1 MKRHI
6 ESLLEGILTKDGT
19 GVRVKRMIGNPKVC
33 RLDPFLMFDWFEL
46 DQPED
51 YDGVYP
57 EHPHRGFD
65 TLIYLTRGKMRHT
78 DFLGN
83 DCELCEG
90 DLGWM
95 SAGKG
100 IVHSESPCSKD
111 APTTGFHLWLNRP
124 AAEKMSDP
132 HYAHMTKAQIPVT
145 HSPRLQ
151 IRVISGELPDGSR
164 WPTHLSTSNP
174 VILDVVQQS
183 SASFLRTMDTDE
195 CAFAFVVEGDIFIE
209 DQIVNAGNMA
219 VLSQGNRVQIHTRD
233 SDARY
238 IFCSARPLNESVVRT
253 GPFVMNTR
261 EELLHAFRDYQEGW
275 FSKPR

>member
-6 ESLLEGILTKDGT
+6 ESLLEGIPTKDGT

-46 DQPED
+46 DQQED
-51 YDGVYP
+51 YTGVYP

-65 TLIYLTRGKMRHT
+65 TLIYLTRGKIRHT

-83 DCELCEG
+83 DCMLEEG

-100 IVHSESPCSKD
+100 IVHSETPSSKND
-111 APTTGFHLWLNRP
+111 PATGFHLWINRP

-132 HYAHMTKAQIPVT
+132 HYAHLDKEQIPVT
-145 HSPRLQ
+145 KAPRLQ
-151 IRVISGELPDGSR
+151 IHVISGELPDGSR
-164 WPTHLSTSNP
+164 WPKHTSDSSP
-174 VILDVVQQS
+174 VIYDVVQQS
-183 SASFLRTMDTDE
+183 TASFLRTMDTEDSV
-195 CAFAFVVEGDIFIE
+195 FAYVIEGQIYIE
-209 DQIVNAGNMA
+209 DEAVAAGNMA
-219 VLSQGNRVQIHTRD
+219 VLSEGNRVQVYTRD
-233 SDARY
+233 SAARY
-238 IFCSARPLNESVVRT
+238 IFCSAHPLNEPVVRT